1 MQCIVL
7 EKSQVE
13 FARHLMKNGLVSSV
27 TKDLPS
33 IIYNLNAG
41 NAESILF
48 LGDLNCDIVK
58 RSLALLNRLALQVGA
73 MIVVISDLN
82 SEIDLV
88 ELRSVKSIQL
98 KTVESRIRHKV
109 A

>member
-13 FARHLMKNGLVSSV
+13 LARHLMKNGLVNNV
-27 TKDLPS
+27 IQDLPS
-33 IIYNLNAG
+33 IIYNL

-48 LGDLNCDIVK
+48 LGDLNCDIAK

-82 SEIDLV
+82 SEIDLM